1 MTNKDSMSVE
11 EFDEACEDLENRLV
25 EEYELTRLVA
35 RIAIYRLVSG
45 LSLQEISDVT
55 GIAVTSLISV
65 LKTVKETI
73 KKKGFHELDK

>member
-1 MTNKDSMSVE
+1 MSVE